1 MGDKTMYAVAAIA
14 LLVLGYGVF
23 AMPQRQ
29 QADFSASAYGA
40 QQPAQFAAPAQ
51 IPAKCGNIN
60 DPAQLQHLSHHPDQ
74 FQECYRVVDPAKF
87 KAAVG
92 QDVSVFMR

>member
-1 MGDKTMYAVAAIA
+1 MGDKSMYAVAAIA
-14 LLVLGYGVF
+14 LLVLAYGVF

-29 QADFSASAYGA
+29 PDFSASAYGGA
-40 QQPAQFAAPAQ
+40 QSAQFAAPSS
-51 IPAKCGNIN
+51 IPPECGDIN
-60 DPAQLQHLSHHPDQ
+60 DPANLQHLSHHPEK
-74 FQECYRVVDPAKF
+74 FQACYKVVDPAKF

>member
-23 AMPQRQ
+23 AMPTRQ
-29 QADFSASAYGA
+29 QADFSASAGGA
-40 QQPAQFAAPAQ
+40 AQFAAPAQ

-60 DPAQLQHLSHHPDQ
+60 DPAQWQHLSHHPDQ